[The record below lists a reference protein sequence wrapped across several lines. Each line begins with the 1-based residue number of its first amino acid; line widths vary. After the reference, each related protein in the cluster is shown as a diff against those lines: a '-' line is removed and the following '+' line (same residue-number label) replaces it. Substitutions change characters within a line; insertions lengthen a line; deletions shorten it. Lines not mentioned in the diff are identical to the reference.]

1 MFEKCFSLHTDIKD
15 LENIRKALSFDHR
28 GEELKAEPNSSP
40 TQGCSEEKG
49 EGRENG
55 DVKTLQSK
63 RMSLEDFSFIK
74 VLGKGS
80 FGKVNQLRKKSHRVT
95 GTSVF
100 LMMVILGI
108 SAECLACSGY
118 ICTVC

>member
-28 GEELKAEPNSSP
+28 GEELKAEPASSP
-40 TQGCSEEKG
+40 SEGRGAEETG

-55 DVKTLQSK
+55 EVKTLQSK
-63 RMSLEDFSFIK
+63 RMSLEDFNFIK

-80 FGKVNQLRKKSHRVT
+80 FGKVNHPTNHRSVT
-95 GTSVF
+95 RTSAF
-100 LMMVILGI
+100 
-108 SAECLACSGY
+108 
-118 ICTVC
+118 

>member
-1 MFEKCFSLHTDIKD
+1 MFEKNFSLHTDIKD

-28 GEELKAEPNSSP
+28 GEELKAEPASS
-40 TQGCSEEKG
+40 QSEGSSQEKR

-55 DVKTLQSK
+55 EVKTLQSK

-80 FGKVNQLRKKSHRVT
+80 FGKVNHLRKCHRVT
-95 GTSVF
+95 RTSVLF
-100 LMMVILGI
+100 
-108 SAECLACSGY
+108 
-118 ICTVC
+118 